1 MGLKDLVRKS
11 RAKRRGV
18 DAAVDSKLTSE
29 STNHSKFG
37 SLNSAQVDSIITHQA
52 DGELPPVLWLE
63 QQVES
68 SWSHRTPKI
77 IEIPLGCPI
86 PAEVIAKRVCQR
98 LEQYWLARPHE
109 GVLMSARLLPE
120 KQNHLQLFRVPQDTA
135 CRGP

>member
-98 LEQYWLARPHE
+98 LEQYWLARPYD
-109 GVLMSARLLPE
+109 GPLMSARLLPNF
-120 KQNHLQLFRVPQDTA
+120 QNHLQLFRVPQDTA